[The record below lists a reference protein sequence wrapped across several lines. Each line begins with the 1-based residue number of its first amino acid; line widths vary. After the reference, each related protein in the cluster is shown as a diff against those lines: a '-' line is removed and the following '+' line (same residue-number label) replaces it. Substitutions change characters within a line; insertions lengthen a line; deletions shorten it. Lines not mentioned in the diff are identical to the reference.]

1 MLLFGALPS
10 LAIFGMDVSDSV
22 LISFLFRR
30 LLKELSNIYVLL
42 QMGILVCNPLRTPQ
56 SKKKF
61 CVRAGKKKW
70 KENYNSNTEQYL
82 L

>member
-1 MLLFGALPS
+1 
-10 LAIFGMDVSDSV
+10 
-22 LISFLFRR
+22 
-30 LLKELSNIYVLL
+30 
-42 QMGILVCNPLRTPQ
+42 MGILVCNPLRTPQ